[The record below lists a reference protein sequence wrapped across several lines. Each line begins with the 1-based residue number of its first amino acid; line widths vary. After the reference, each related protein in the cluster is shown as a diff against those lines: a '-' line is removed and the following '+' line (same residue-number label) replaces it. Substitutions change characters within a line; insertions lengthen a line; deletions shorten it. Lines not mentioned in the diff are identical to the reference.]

1 MSTPHP
7 HPQAYIHSCQAQLTR
22 QLTRITPHAPVPDRL
37 GNLTALQQHSPEMI
51 KKELHD
57 EGVFFPEHMDDS
69 TLLR

>member
-1 MSTPHP
+1 
-7 HPQAYIHSCQAQLTR
+7 
-22 QLTRITPHAPVPDRL
+22 VPDRL
-37 GNLTALQQHSPEMI
+37 GNLTALQQHSLEMI